1 MKLTTIGTGTGAP
14 SATRVCAGHLV
25 EMGAVSL
32 LLDCGNGV
40 LHRMAELGVRWNDIT
55 HVAITHFHADHIA
68 DLPMLI
74 FAWRWGQ
81 LPPRSAPVTVIGPP
95 GIKTVLQNLATAFG
109 SWVLDPGFPLFVE
122 ELETDKEIA
131 MGADSQAP
139 DAVLTS
145 TPVPHTAASVAY
157 CIRSGSRRLVYTGD
171 TAFDPALGLWANGA
185 DVLLTECSLPDE
197 MAIAEHLT
205 PRQCGALAAIA
216 QPARLVLTHIYPPLE
231 GVDIIAQVAEHF
243 SGSVAIATDGYSIE
257 L

>member
-1 MKLTTIGTGTGAP
+1 MKLTTVGTGTGAP

-25 EMGAVSL
+25 ESGSVHL

-40 LHRMAELGVRWNDIT
+40 LHRMAELGIRWNDIT

-81 LPPRSAPVTVIGPP
+81 LPPRTAPVTLIGPP
-95 GIKTVLQNLATAFG
+95 GFLTVLQNLGAAFG
-109 SWVLDPGFPLFVE
+109 SWVLDAGFPLLIR
-122 ELETDKEIA
+122 ELEP
-131 MGADSQAP
+131 GSQLAL
-139 DAVLTS
+139 DEHLLLANFA
-145 TPVPHTAASVAY
+145 VPHTATSVAY
-157 CIRSGSRRLVYTGD
+157 SVRTGDKRLVYTGD
-171 TAFDPALGLWANGA
+171 TPFDLPFAEWAHGC

-197 MAIAEHLT
+197 MAIPEHLT
-205 PRQCGALAAIA
+205 PRQCGALAAIV

-231 GVDIIAQVAEHF
+231 SVDIPAQVAEHF
-243 SGSVAIATDGYSIE
+243 SGNVAVATDGFSIE